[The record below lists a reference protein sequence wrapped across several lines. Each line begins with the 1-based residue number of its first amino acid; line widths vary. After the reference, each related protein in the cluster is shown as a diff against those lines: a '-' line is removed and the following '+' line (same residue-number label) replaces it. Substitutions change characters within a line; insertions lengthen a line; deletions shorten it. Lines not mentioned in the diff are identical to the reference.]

1 MRTKILL
8 AIAFALGIASM
19 VLMFLE
25 AANKNTITALLVIGF
40 VCVTIEF
47 IASRKSKNEDS
58 EE

>member
-8 AIAFALGIASM
+8 AVAFALGIASM
-19 VLMFLE
+19 VLMFLN
-25 AANKNTITALLVIGF
+25 AADKNTITTLLVIGF

-47 IASRKSKNEDS
+47 IASQKSKNGES